1 MARPDHIRKP
11 LQLPARLVFE
21 DGTPSAPCIISEI
34 SGSGAFVAIEHPDD
48 VPPKAM
54 LWMTPDGKVCRPCTV
69 VTRTLTGVGVQF
81 EE

>member
-1 MARPDHIRKP
+1 MVQTDQSRRLLK
-11 LQLPARLVFE
+11 LPARLIFE
-21 DGTPSAPCIISEI
+21 DGTPSAACIISEI
-34 SGSGAFVAIEHPDD
+34 SRSGAFVSVEQPDN
-48 VPPKAM
+48 VPSRAT